1 MIKLVVMIKRKPGMP
16 KEDFHRYW
24 SGPHA
29 EQVLGCADFKRHL
42 RRYVQSHVV
51 TQEGIKLPWGV
62 SEYDGQAEL
71 CFDSVEEMNAAFNEP
86 RFLAEVHPDD
96 ATFIDMEGCKLMV
109 VEEITKVA

>member
-1 MIKLVVMIKRKPGMP
+1 MIKLVVMIKRKPGMS
-16 KEDFHRYW
+16 KEDFDRYW

-29 EQVLGCADFKRHL
+29 DQVLECADFKRHI

-51 TQEGIKLPWGV
+51 AQEGIKLPWAV

-96 ATFIDMEGCKLMV
+96 ATFIDMEACKLMV
-109 VEEITKVA
+109 VEEILKVA

>member
-1 MIKLVVMIKRKPGMP
+1 MRRLQTTRPTI
-16 KEDFHRYW
+16 
-24 SGPHA
+24 
-29 EQVLGCADFKRHL
+29 CAVACSDAGGNKTS
-42 RRYVQSHVV
+42 V
-51 TQEGIKLPWGV
+51 GV

-109 VEEITKVA
+109 VEEFQKVA